1 MTSIRSKV
9 IKIGGS
15 KYIKLDDFL
24 RERVKSG
31 DWVEYEVKT
40 IVPANSD
47 VKMWVGRYEHPIT
60 DHMAKKAQ
68 DSLYYDFA
76 QEATIISFSIES
88 SEVQP
93 R

>member
-1 MTSIRSKV
+1 ME
-9 IKIGGS
+9 
-15 KYIKLDDFL
+15 IKLKTKIVKGGGGFMMRVPKTYIDDGNLNLEQEYDVIL
-24 RERVKSG
+24 RPR
-31 DWVEYEVKT
+31 
-40 IVPANSD
+40 
-47 VKMWVGRYEHPIT
+47 MWVGRYEHPIT